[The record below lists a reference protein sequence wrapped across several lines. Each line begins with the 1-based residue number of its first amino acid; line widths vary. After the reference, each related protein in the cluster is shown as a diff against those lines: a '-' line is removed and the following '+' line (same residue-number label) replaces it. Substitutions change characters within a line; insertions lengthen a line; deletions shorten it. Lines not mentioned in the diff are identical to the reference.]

1 MCPMYLM
8 GMGEEQPELF
18 GSKGKIENTVVS
30 SEKKKK
36 IFLVDANSLIHRAF
50 HALPLTLVNTRGIVV
65 NAAYGFTGML
75 IKLVREFKPD
85 LIVAAFDSKAPTFR
99 HKIYEEY
106 KAHRPE
112 IAVELVNQFPMVKEI
127 LKAFKIPIIQIE
139 GYEADDIIATYG
151 KMALDAGHE
160 VFIVS
165 GDRDMLQLV
174 DERIKV
180 ISTKKG
186 ISDIKI
192 YDKEAIFERFGIYP
206 EKIPDFLAL
215 KGEPSDNIP
224 GIPGIG
230 EKIASKLI
238 AEFGSLENLYKNISS
253 FEGKRLYDLLLK
265 NKDMAFL
272 AKSLATLSR
281 KAPVDEKIL
290 DLAFEPDNARVAEV
304 LTKYEFTSLLE
315 RMGLSA
321 KYERVP
327 EIKFLKESHSG
338 DFFEV
343 LKKFEKEKS
352 GLLYIDEKLSSFT
365 IATRDIFYS
374 GKIQSNEFRKLK
386 ESLKKV
392 LTDKFLLVTNDLKR
406 LSLVTDDEI
415 LKESLLASS
424 KAGRICDISLAIWLL
439 DPERKDCSLESFFRI
454 KEDKP
459 FQSFGDV
466 IDWASS
472 LSGKLKSEE
481 MFELYTQVELPVAI
495 LLAEME
501 AVGVPLDIKKFEE
514 LSREME
520 SKIESE
526 SEEIFR
532 LTGYTFNINSPQQL
546 AHVLYDRL
554 KLKKGKKRKQH
565 YATDFAT
572 LLKLVDS
579 HPAII
584 HILNYREL
592 TKIKNSFVE
601 VFLEKIDRKTG
612 RIYCHFIQ
620 TGTATGR
627 LASEDPNLQNI
638 PLKGEYAEQLRKAI
652 RPEKGN
658 IFVGADYSQI
668 DLRVMAHLSEE
679 RGLIE
684 AFKHGEDIHT
694 STAIEV
700 FGVKEEEITPELR
713 RISKAINFGII
724 YGISPQGL
732 SEQSGISYEEAVK
745 YIEIYFQRYP
755 SIKSY
760 MEKTIKEAYE
770 NGYVK
775 TILNRRRYLP
785 GLHSSSISERRASE
799 RLALNSPIQGSAAD
813 IIKLAMLRFWRSVK
827 NEGLNAKL
835 ILQVHDS
842 LVVECEE
849 EVADKIVKLLKD
861 SMENA
866 FSLNVPLAV
875 KVSTGKSLADI

>member
-1 MCPMYLM
+1 MP
-8 GMGEEQPELF
+8 EKQPELF
-18 GSKGKIENTVVS
+18 GSSEDKKGHAGNSKR
-30 SEKKKK
+30 KKK
-36 IFLVDANSLIHRAF
+36 IFLIDANSLIHRAF
-50 HALPLTLVNTRGIVV
+50 HALPVTLTNSKGVTV
-65 NAAYGFTGML
+65 NATYGFTGML
-75 IKLVREFKPD
+75 IKVIKEFDPD

-99 HKIYEEY
+99 HKVYEEY

-112 IAVELVNQFPMVKEI
+112 TAVELVNQFPIVKEI
-127 LKAFKIPIIQIE
+127 LEAFKIPIVEIE

-151 KMALDAGHE
+151 KMAFDVGHE
-160 VFIVS
+160 VFIIS

-192 YDKEAIFERFGIYP
+192 YDKKAVFERFGIYP

-238 AEFGSLENLYKNISS
+238 AEYSSLEDLYKNIES
-253 FEGKRLYDLLLK
+253 FEGKRLYNLLLE

-272 AKSLATLSR
+272 ARSLATLSR
-281 KAPVDEKIL
+281 KAPVNERIL
-290 DLAFEPDNARVAEV
+290 NSWFEPDNVKIAEV
-304 LTKYEFTSLLE
+304 LTRYEFTSLLE
-315 RMGLSA
+315 RIGLSA

-327 EIKFLKESHSG
+327 ELELLKESRSG
-338 DFFEV
+338 DFSEV
-343 LKKFEKEKS
+343 LEKFEQEKS
-352 GLLYIDEKLSSFT
+352 GFLYVDEKKSSFS
-365 IATRDIFYS
+365 IATRDVSYS
-374 GKIQSNEFRKLK
+374 GKIQVDEIQKINDT
-386 ESLKKV
+386 LKKT
-392 LTDKFLLVTNDLKR
+392 LKDEFLLITNDLKA
-406 LSLVTDDEI
+406 LSSIADNEN
-415 LKESLLASS
+415 LKESLLSLS
-424 KAGRICDISLAIWLL
+424 KAGRLYDVSLALWLL
-439 DPERKDCSLESFFRI
+439 DPERKDYSVESLFSGKKDHLYQF
-454 KEDKP
+454 P
-459 FQSFGDV
+459 GDV
-466 IDWASS
+466 IDWASR
-472 LSGKLKSEE
+472 LVRNLKDEE
-481 MFELYTQVELPVAI
+481 MFKLYTEIELPIAV

-501 AVGVPLDIKKFEE
+501 AAGLPLDVRKFEE
-514 LSREME
+514 LSKELE
-520 SKIESE
+520 LKIEGE

-532 LTGYTFNINSPQQL
+532 LTGYSFNINSPQQL
-546 AHVLYDRL
+546 AYVLYDRL
-554 KLKKGKKRKQH
+554 QLKKGKKRKQH

-572 LLKLVDS
+572 LLKLVDA
-579 HPAII
+579 HPAIV

-601 VFLEKIDRKTG
+601 VFLDKIDRRAG
-612 RIYCHFIQ
+612 RIHCRFIQ

-652 RPEKGN
+652 KPEKGYL
-658 IFVGADYSQI
+658 FAGADYSQI

-679 RGLIE
+679 KGLIE
-684 AFKHGEDIHT
+684 AFKWEKDIHT

-700 FGVKEEEITPELR
+700 FGVEEDEITPELR

-732 SEQSGISYEEAVK
+732 SEQSGIGYEEASK

-755 SIKSY
+755 AVKAY

-785 GLHSSSISERRASE
+785 GLHSSSVSERRASE

-813 IIKLAMLRFWRSVK
+813 IIKLAMLRFWDAVK
-827 NEGLNAKL
+827 NEGLNAKI

-842 LVVECEE
+842 LVVECDERI
-849 EVADKIVKLLKD
+849 ADKIGELLKD
-861 SMENA
+861 SMEKA
-866 FSLNVPLAV
+866 FILNVPLAV
-875 KVSTGKSLADI
+875 KVSIGQSLADI